1 MPLAAR
7 GGCQLL
13 LELELQVVVSNQ
25 CGCWEPNSGPLQEA
39 KPSFPPY
46 LLLKLLTAV
55 VVRTETKQ
63 ELMLLLRSL
72 KGSWRDGSAVKSIDC
87 SSRGP
92 EFNSQQPH
100 SGSQPSV
107 MESNRDE
114 RMDHVETAI
123 SRDPPHNQL
132 PNADTIAYT
141 SKILSKGPSCSCL
154 L

>member
-1 MPLAAR
+1 MPLASR

-92 EFNSQQPH
+92 EFKSQQTH
-100 SGSQPSV
+100 GSSQPSV
-107 MESNRDE
+107 MGSDAFFLCLYRSY
-114 RMDHVETAI
+114 I
-123 SRDPPHNQL
+123 
-132 PNADTIAYT
+132 YT
-141 SKILSKGPSCSCL
+141 HIHTHTYTYI
-154 L
+154 